1 MLRDR
6 FSGHLGQAIS
16 YLLTITTTLLPLRMA
31 YAQEEFDKAVADA
44 NAFADVLLEQRV
56 NPTYD
61 AQGNLLVDGKVY
73 MSQKEITGQRDNDY
87 LPANIDVYGSDA
99 ATIMQGQA
107 AQRKYEEK
115 TLETAETSGERAY
128 LILQKSLRTQ
138 KPDLSNDPI
147 WSNTDKVFE
156 NLEEISKDFANC
168 TIDKELVYS
177 GDSYHVPV
185 YKTCDRLPAIEENYS
200 IFHEYKV
207 GVIKHHSGPTNLSA
221 CGDGCTTLWLGTVG
235 NNYWSG
241 NCRIFEESMSLEV
254 IQPDAITS
262 AVINYAKFDDW
273 FQIYLNGDKVYNGPY
288 ADQFPPETSG
298 RCELSESWVKNP
310 NINVISSFRDV
321 PENAVVEFKNRTSVS
336 GHGEGYA
343 KITVHYNVEDLV
355 YDEYW
360 SEQELIDKAYKIKA
374 QADDGFCEAKITC
387 VNMPTDVDENGCGT
401 VNGVRVCEENFKE
414 NPLAALGIS
423 PFCQR
428 IDIESNC
435 NFNEG
440 QVCTTN
446 PAGVE
451 TCFDNDTIERDQ
463 CEKYE
468 SDSNCSFIKTEC
480 VEGAQGESGECYVQ
494 QDTYDC
500 GFDASTGTPSEEEV
514 LRCDGQ
520 IQCIG
525 ESCYSPDRDLANGDF
540 GEVNAYLEML
550 RYAQADMTCVG
561 VPERPFDPENPPD
574 KYEPVPSCP
583 AGFVYDK
590 TTDKCLKQTKCEF
603 SEEDFYVASRRNGV
617 QVVLDNKVIANE
629 PSILSCATIIKN
641 GTAYTCGEARQNIA
655 TDTFY
660 EVCTNEIDE
669 PTPDTCPSEEHE
681 LNEDTG
687 FCEVPPI
694 MACPDGYELHD
705 GPDIWSTDDDFCRLE
720 APVTYNC
727 DKAHETYNPENG
739 VCEGLLYEIAT
750 CEEPMDLANDICS
763 ATITDEVKCP
773 SGQSFD
779 PIKEVCSQIL
789 ENNATCPTGAVL
801 ENDRCNGLLVET
813 AECPSGQSLKDGVC
827 TVTLSSDGYCDV
839 GDSLTGDKCLSTDMA
854 EPTCPENY
862 DYENGGCEQTEYAS
876 VMCFDGWTY
885 NNGSK
890 QCEIRKEADYVEV
903 GGSPDCSG
911 MVSGRVVQCKLG
923 KENRCTY
930 VSGMNGYSCITTS
943 TSGGEKVCPDGYGYV
958 PSKDICEQV
967 KTDTP
972 MCPTGFE
979 YKDDTCVKETFE
991 NPICPDGYEHNSSK
1005 ETCIKNEYY
1014 PPLCQD
1020 GYGYNFET
1028 DKCEKTLTSNPICDT
1043 GFNYNI
1049 VTNQCEKEIDTA
1061 PICPNGFGYDPVAN
1075 KCKKVIESSPECQ
1088 TGYEYYEGECSK
1100 YISTGPTCPD
1110 GYAYSTI
1117 TDRCE
1122 QITSSIPRLSCDVEG
1137 TAYHE
1142 PTNACRLDIDAIATC
1157 PDRYPVWNNNENRC
1171 MSGSLNPI
1179 VKIRNKIGSNAELNT
1194 DDPHEMQALIAY
1206 AVAPMQ
1212 HLSSLLVPTTYAEE
1226 TVPSEQ
1232 VDTITQ
1238 ESMNEYIAEK
1248 FKFAAETFEYQKE
1261 MFSQGQSQ
1269 LLRTLSRNAP
1279 DSDQGTTNVQ
1289 CELFKGEA
1297 MECKQAVGGMQDC
1310 CESPVATTLGDY
1322 ITLTR
1327 HMMNMDAMT
1336 GEVFG
1341 MENYSGVWEMASNWG
1356 SAAADSAWSVVQGKF
1371 VSPADVVAQ
1380 AGNEGMVEGAVST
1393 MAQSMMSYTNSF
1405 LTSTFGPEVASMFFK
1420 TTVSNGVSTI
1430 GPSAQMAAVGNALMY
1445 CYYAY
1450 LAYVV
1455 FNLLVNIIFECEE
1468 EEFDL
1473 AMKVELL
1480 SAHYIG
1486 TYCKTDVLGL
1496 CIEKRK
1502 SYCAFDSPLSRILMQ
1517 QIYKQPHM
1525 GLSWGTAKNPNCTGL
1540 SIEDIDKVDWDEV
1553 NLDEWIGIL
1562 IKTDN
1567 FIQNDEIDIER
1578 LTGEKSLLNYG
1589 EEDDEKRQNVLEKNT
1604 ERFKEIEVDE
1614 VRRDAYEDAWNEY
1627 Q

>member
-61 AQGNLLVDGKVY
+61 EQGNLLVDGKVY

-321 PENAVVEFKNRTSVS
+321 PENTVVEFKNRTSVS

-414 NPLAALGIS
+414 NPLAGLGIS

-451 TCFDNDTIERDQ
+451 TCFDNDTIERNQ

-603 SEEDFYVASRRNGV
+603 SDEDFYVASRRNGV

-681 LNEDTG
+681 LNEETG
-687 FCEVPPI
+687 YCEVPPI

-750 CEEPMDLANDICS
+750 CEDPMDLANDICS
-763 ATITDEVKCP
+763 ATITDDVKCP

-779 PIKEVCSQIL
+779 PNKELCSQIL

-827 TVTLSSDGYCDV
+827 TVTLTDNAQCPNSAILEDG
-839 GDSLTGDKCLSTDMA
+839 KCVLDESA
-854 EPTCPENY
+854 PPQCP
-862 DYENGGCEQTEYAS
+862 
-876 VMCFDGWTY
+876 
-885 NNGSK
+885 
-890 QCEIRKEADYVEV
+890 
-903 GGSPDCSG
+903 
-911 MVSGRVVQCKLG
+911 
-923 KENRCTY
+923 
-930 VSGMNGYSCITTS
+930 NGYWFEHYQCI
-943 TSGGEKVCPDGYGYV
+943 KVDTEAPTYSCPDGYNWNESTCEKEEKNCQYSQSSPTFHVLAARNSPTTAHWNNKLVSERASIGRTFKGNDGYTYIT
-958 PSKDICEQV
+958 SRMMASYNSATYYNICRFETSHV
-967 KTDTP
+967 DPDTTCRDNWQP
-972 MCPTGFE
+972 NGGLCELVSVEKPT
-979 YKDDTCVKETFE
+979 
-991 NPICPDGYEHNSSK
+991 CPDGFELNPDTGMCEKKTITS
-1005 ETCIKNEYY
+1005 
-1014 PPLCQD
+1014 PMCQD
-1020 GYGYNFET
+1020 GYGFNFET
-1028 DKCEKTLTSNPICDT
+1028 NKCEKTLTSNPICNT
-1043 GFNYNI
+1043 GFNFNI
-1049 VTNQCEKEIDTA
+1049 VTNQCEKTIDTA

-1088 TGYEYYEGECSK
+1088 TGYEYFEGECSK

-1142 PTNACRLDIDAIATC
+1142 PTNTCRLDIDAIATC
-1157 PDRYPVWNNNENRC
+1157 PDRYPVWNGNENRC

-1179 VKIRNKIGSNAELNT
+1179 VKIRNKIGSNTELNV

-1212 HLSSLLVPTTYAEE
+1212 HLSSVLLPTAYAEE
-1226 TVPSEQ
+1226 TVPSEP

-1261 MFSQGQSQ
+1261 MFSQGQRQ
-1269 LLRTLSRNAP
+1269 LFRTLSRNAP
-1279 DSDQGTTNVQ
+1279 DSGQGTTNVQ

-1327 HMMNMDAMT
+1327 HMMSMDAMT
-1336 GEVFG
+1336 GEIFG

-1356 SAAADSAWSVVQGKF
+1356 SAAADSAWSVVQGEF
-1371 VSPADVVAQ
+1371 VSPADIVAQ
-1380 AGNEGMVEGAVST
+1380 AGSDGMVEGAVNS
-1393 MAQSMMSYTNSF
+1393 MAQSMMNYTNTF
-1405 LTSTFGPEVASMFFK
+1405 LTNSFGPEVASMFF
-1420 TTVSNGVSTI
+1420 TGSPPTVGFS
-1430 GPSAQMAAVGNALMY
+1430 PQMAAVGNALMY

-1480 SAHYIG
+1480 STHYIG

-1502 SYCAFDSPLSRILMQ
+1502 SYCAFDSPLSRILME

-1540 SIEDIDKVDWDEV
+1540 SIEEIDKVDWDEV

-1589 EEDDEKRQNVLEKNT
+1589 EEDDDKRQNVLEKNN